1 MTSLYSTLCVEYPP
15 IELGKAAVR
24 YAAAVTHLDNTDIYS
39 AEWKRRDTSEYQTF
53 KGSFAWG

>member
-1 MTSLYSTLCVEYPP
+1 MYSTLCVEYPP

-24 YAAAVTHLDNTDIYS
+24 YAAAVTHLDSTEIYN

-53 KGSFAWG
+53 KGSVAWV